1 MNLKLLLL
9 AFTCHI
15 FPQSNYFKFVFFST
29 VKVIQIQI
37 SLYAFF
43 VTKVNLLQHLFPSHL
58 TASLLVHCD
67 CSILQGAG
75 HLNRVLGVLMD
86 PESLQVNK
94 TSGTN
99 LQ

>member
-9 AFTCHI
+9 AFTCHM
-15 FPQSNYFKFVFFST
+15 FPQSNYFRFVFFST

-43 VTKVNLLQHLFPSHL
+43 VTRVNLLQDLFPSHL
-58 TASLLVHCD
+58 TASLSVQCD

-75 HLNRVLGVLMD
+75 RLNTVLAVLMD

-94 TSGTN
+94 TSDTN